1 VTISNGNGET
11 RKTVREL
18 TKDLAIVQADLKA
31 MSAIHGRL
39 DKAIEKLT
47 DVSGDLKSMLA
58 VHEEKISKTESADEQ
73 LADLIEVRRQE
84 ISNDIK
90 ELHTRINSQSKE
102 LREAIQTI
110 NDTLDKRV
118 MPLERWR
125 WVILGA
131 FGLAA
136 FLIGRMDDGGW
147 FNF

>member
-1 VTISNGNGET
+1 MTTSNGNGET

-18 TKDLAIVQADLKA
+18 TKDIAIVQADLKA

-47 DVSGDLKSMLA
+47 DVSGDLKAMLA

-110 NDTLDKRV
+110 NDTLDK
-118 MPLERWR
+118 
-125 WVILGA
+125 
-131 FGLAA
+131 
-136 FLIGRMDDGGW
+136 
-147 FNF
+147 

>member
-1 VTISNGNGET
+1 MTTSNGNGET

-18 TKDLAIVQADLKA
+18 TKDIAIVQADLKA

-90 ELHTRINSQSKE
+90 ELHTRINSQSNE

-118 MPLERWR
+118 MPLERGR
-125 WVILGA
+125 GVILGA

-136 FLIGRMDDGGW
+136 FLIGKMEVNW
-147 FNF
+147 VNF

>member
-1 VTISNGNGET
+1 MTTSNGNGET

-84 ISNDIK
+84 MMNDMK
-90 ELHTRINSQSKE
+90 ELHSRINSQSKE

-110 NDTLDKRV
+110 STTLEKRV

-136 FLIGRMDDGGW
+136 FLIGKMEDNW

>member
-1 VTISNGNGET
+1 MAETDVNVQLTGLKKDIENVTNLN
-11 RKTVREL
+11 
-18 TKDLAIVQADLKA
+18 A
-31 MSAIHGRL
+31 RL
-39 DKAIEKLT
+39 DTAIEKLT